1 MIHFLTTRLFG
12 PDLLKLGFYQ
22 ANVRNINTTNPLFFL
37 VKWDHINDLF
47 YFLARNYFFLDGQ
60 ADPSAAL
67 PDCLAISLAFKWNV

>member
-22 ANVRNINTTNPLFFL
+22 ANVRNINTTNPLFFFSKMRSHYDPL
-37 VKWDHINDLF
+37 LF
-47 YFLARNYFFLDGQ
+47 FSTKLLLLNGQ

-67 PDCLAISLAFKWNV
+67 PDCLAISLALKWNV